1 MARKKRVLFVLQEIM
16 PFLEE
21 TEIGKIGRYL
31 PQGTQEQKKEIR
43 TFMPRY
49 GFINERRSQLHEVVR
64 LSGLNLIIDG
74 TDHPLIIK
82 VASIQQARMQVYFI
96 DNDDYFRRKAL
107 LFDEEGK
114 LFEDNNERL
123 VFFNRGI
130 LEIVKK
136 LGWAPGIIHCHGWF
150 SSLLPMYVK
159 TAYHTNP
166 LFSDAKVILSVYN
179 DRFKGKLKEMDRF
192 MALPGLEKKAM
203 RVYKKGTWKDLMFGA
218 IAYSD
223 AFIQGSET
231 IDPEVA
237 AVIKATGKPFLPF
250 QSTETED
257 YIEKYNKF
265 YDLLLPFEEE
275 DEDDF

>member
-1 MARKKRVLFVLQEIM
+1 MIRKHRVLFVCQEIM

-31 PQGTQEQKKEIR
+31 PQGTQERNKEIR

-49 GFINERRSQLHEVVR
+49 GYINERRSQLHEVVR

-82 VASIQQARMQVYFI
+82 VASLQQARMQVYFI

-114 LFEDNNERL
+114 LFEDNNERM
-123 VFFNRGI
+123 VFFNRGV

-136 LGWAPGIIHCHGWF
+136 LGWTPGIIHCHGWF
-150 SSLLPMYVK
+150 SALLPLYVK

-166 LFSDAKVILSVYN
+166 FFANSKIILSVYN
-179 DRFKGKLKEMDRF
+179 DRFKGKIRNMDRYMTF
-192 MALPGLEKKAM
+192 PGVEKKEM
-203 RVYKKGTWKDLMFGA
+203 RVYKKGTWKDFMFGA
-218 IAYSD
+218 ITYAD
-223 AFIQGSET
+223 AFIQGSPT

-237 AVIKATGKPFLPF
+237 AVIKATGKPFLPY
-250 QSTETED
+250 QSTETND
-257 YIEKYNKF
+257 YIDTYNKF
-265 YDLLLPFEEE
+265 YESLLPPIE
-275 DEDDF
+275 DL

>member
-1 MARKKRVLFVLQEIM
+1 MTRKNRVLFVCQEIM

-21 TEIGKIGRYL
+21 TELGKIGRYL
-31 PQGTQEQKKEIR
+31 PQGTQELKKEIR

-49 GFINERRSQLHEVVR
+49 GFINERRCQLHEVVR

-96 DNDDYFRRKAL
+96 DNDDYFRRKAM
-107 LFDEEGK
+107 LFDEDGK
-114 LFEDNNERL
+114 LFEDNNERI

-136 LGWAPGIIHCHGWF
+136 LGWAPDIIHCHGWF

-159 TAYHTNP
+159 TTYCTNP
-166 LFSDAKVILSVYN
+166 LFADSKVILSVYK
-179 DRFKGKLKEMDRF
+179 DRFKGKIREMDRF
-192 MALPGLEKKAM
+192 MAVSGLDKKSM
-203 RVYKKGTWKDLMFGA
+203 RPYKKGHWKDFMIGA
-218 IAYSD
+218 VTFAD

-231 IDPEVA
+231 IDPEIA
-237 AVIKATGKPFLPF
+237 AIIRASGKPFL
-250 QSTETED
+250 S
-257 YIEKYNKF
+257 YIPADSEEYIDIYNDF
-265 YDLLLPFEEE
+265 YDSMLTISEEE
-275 DEDDF
+275 EFQ

>member
-1 MARKKRVLFVLQEIM
+1 MTRKNRVLFVCQEIM

-21 TEIGKIGRYL
+21 TEIGKIGRHL

-114 LFEDNNERL
+114 LFEDNNERM

-136 LGWAPGIIHCHGWF
+136 LGWAPDIVHCHGWF
-150 SSLLPMYVK
+150 SSLLPMYIK

-166 LFSDAKVILSVYN
+166 LFSDSKVILSVYK
-179 DRFKGKLKEMDRF
+179 DRFKGKLREMDRF
-192 MALPGLEKKAM
+192 MALPGLDKKSM
-203 RVYKKGTWKDLMFGA
+203 RPYKKGTWRDLMFGA
-218 IAYSD
+218 ITYSD

-237 AVIKATGKPFLPF
+237 AVIKATGKPFLPYI
-250 QSTETED
+250 STDTED
-257 YIEKYNKF
+257 YIDIYNDF
-265 YDLLLPFEEE
+265 YDSIIPFNEE
-275 DEDDF
+275 DEF

>member
-1 MARKKRVLFVLQEIM
+1 MTRKNRVLFVCQEII

-31 PQGTQEQKKEIR
+31 PQGTQELKKEIR

-107 LFDEEGK
+107 LFDEDGK
-114 LFEDNNERL
+114 LFEDNNERM

-136 LGWAPGIIHCHGWF
+136 LGWAPNIIHCHGWF

-166 LFSDAKVILSVYN
+166 LFADSKVILSVYK
-179 DRFKGKLKEMDRF
+179 DRFKGKIREMDRY
-192 MALPGLEKKAM
+192 MALSGLDKKSM
-203 RVYKKGTWKDLMFGA
+203 KPYRKGQWKDLMLGA
-218 IAYSD
+218 VAYSD

-237 AVIKATGKPFLPF
+237 AVIKASGKPFLPYIPTD
-250 QSTETED
+250 TEE
-257 YIEKYNKF
+257 YIDIYNDF
-265 YDLLLPFEEE
+265 YDSILPLNEE
-275 DEDDF
+275 DEF